1 MQIPHEY
8 MTDDNVAKI
17 REVSAGIT
25 LNDIDVEASDV
36 DLSVASQDHVDFSQP
51 KSQSKGKIRQNLAAP
66 KLPSGKSA
74 AAGRSI
80 MRNSPAKGGGGGF
93 KRADSTLSSR
103 KDIKKLLDGND
114 SGSDDDQN
122 DFYAQDEV

>member
-36 DLSVASQDHVDFSQP
+36 DLSVASQDHVDFS
-51 KSQSKGKIRQNLAAP
+51 
-66 KLPSGKSA
+66 
-74 AAGRSI
+74 
-80 MRNSPAKGGGGGF
+80 
-93 KRADSTLSSR
+93 
-103 KDIKKLLDGND
+103 
-114 SGSDDDQN
+114 
-122 DFYAQDEV
+122 